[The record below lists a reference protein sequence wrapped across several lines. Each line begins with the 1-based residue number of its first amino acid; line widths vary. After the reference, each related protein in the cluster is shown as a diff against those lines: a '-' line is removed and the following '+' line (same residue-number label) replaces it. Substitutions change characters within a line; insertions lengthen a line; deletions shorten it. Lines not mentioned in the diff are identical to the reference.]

1 MSRSLVGRVNTDIGE
16 LDSAASIRGQ
26 SDVLQDPIGQSAGG
40 VLVVDQTK
48 HELQVLD
55 TATVTFGARVA
66 IPDSAA
72 VDLRGG
78 TLAVADRM
86 DGRLWVGDSGTVAA
100 VDARLVQPQATLGAL
115 PVLVVSTQGTVFATA
130 AGSGELLTAK
140 PGADPTTTTFSQGP
154 LSLSGAAGSVTVGA
168 DSGGDLQLT
177 AVGEEPVVFDRADSS
192 LRIADRRIMLP
203 AMTGAVLQQPGPAA
217 PEVVIASTAGLYAVA
232 LADGAVRTVAEVAG
246 TPASPAVNGGCVF
259 DAWSPKVA
267 GANATAVAACTAGPG
282 DPVPSNPVQSNPVQS
297 TPVPTNQTPTS
308 PVETNPGQ
316 TEPVQTT
323 ELIGA
328 TANAKLSFRQRGAAV
343 VVGDR
348 ESGISWIATDH
359 YRTVNNWDDVAPPE
373 DPTDAGSTVAD
384 PQQKNDLP
392 RLPPDCTAV
401 EIGVPQ
407 AVDDKFGVRAGR
419 ATVLR
424 VLDNDPSVDCTS
436 VVVDSVSPLPAAAG
450 SVAVVAGG
458 SAIQVTVPA
467 TATGQLPPIE
477 YQVGNGQGGT
487 ATARVQ
493 VSVAAAGVTKAPE
506 MVRSSAVTTEVNG
519 TVSYNVLDDYVS
531 PTGDDLYLTSAN
543 GDSTDDVSFRP
554 DGTITYR
561 NTGTGAGTDTSVE
574 FVVSDGVEQARG
586 RLTVAIAPADSTTP
600 VVYPSFTTAVI
611 GSEAIVNPLRRV
623 VSAAVQPAVLST
635 VRPEPGSEAAT
646 ARLDPLTGT
655 VAITATA
662 PGSYYLTFEVSTGGR
677 GVTGVLRAD
686 FVEPNETNR
695 SVVPMTDVAYLAPG
709 GQTVVDPLANDT
721 DPDGQGLAVR
731 EVDLPPGAPITA
743 AVVDLHLVQVSAP
756 RTPQGTVV
764 FGYSVFDGA
773 TSKVGQIRIVPVP
786 APKRIP
792 PPLAAPMTATVRA
805 GDAVSIPVSRFASS
819 QDGSPVTAEL
829 DATQLAA
836 LPGRAFSTGDSIRYL
851 APADSAPG
859 QVTFGYTAVAGTSTP
874 VQPVR
879 TVSTVTITVVAGDP
893 AQNSPPN
900 APAAVTARV
909 FTNGSSTI
917 SVPLAGVD
925 PDGDWVVLQS
935 LELPEAPLGE
945 TVVSGADTLSYRAFD
960 KPGVDR
966 IRYLATDPSGLTVS
980 GSITVLVA
988 EPGDSA
994 RPPVAPDLA
1003 VAVRPGAS
1011 IRIDPL
1017 SAVTDPGGQQVLL
1030 GTPAFVAPAELSV
1043 VVDDESL
1050 ILTAPA
1056 EPTVASMRYT
1066 VVNKKGLSASGSV
1079 KVTVSVDAPVPA
1091 PIATDVFV
1099 RPADLASNNRTVD
1112 VDVSGSITN
1121 RSGRRDALTVSVD
1134 PLSAGQASKVAP
1146 QVIRVTVAPVR
1157 QIIAYQVTDLYG
1169 SSVTAFIVVPP
1180 QQQLVGPQL
1189 IAGMGPIPLDAGDST
1204 DVLISDY
1211 VTVGGGGTPRIA
1223 ATPALRS
1230 TQGTAVRKSA
1240 DSLTLSAPSSAGG
1253 PAALYVPIE
1262 DGAGSVVVLTL
1273 AVQIEPRLV
1282 PPPKLDSTELQIEA
1296 GTTGSVDLAALTGT
1310 ADEEQRN
1317 SISYA
1322 VGPGPDGI
1330 QATRDGSVVTV
1341 AVRPD
1346 VPRGT
1351 TVQLAIQ
1358 VVDGDGRD
1366 GKAVLTVTVTGSR
1379 QPLATVID
1387 QQIAQGRAGVEVA
1400 ADLLTGSFDPIGLGL
1415 TVTKVSVAE
1424 GVGGIAT
1431 GPVLTGSTVRLT
1443 PAVGF
1448 VGDIVVAAEI
1458 TDGTKDPE
1466 RVVTANLRVSIQDRP
1481 SAPGTPSAVDGTLAA
1496 TSVQLAWSPADANGA
1511 AIDAYTVAG
1520 SGIRQDCPGS
1530 ETSCVIGGLTAGQPY
1545 VFVVTARNS
1554 VGESSPSAPSAVIVP
1569 DAVPTVPGPPT
1580 AEYLGKGQLRVSW
1593 VVPTGEFTPVTG
1605 MSVQIV
1611 RDGQAVEVQ
1620 DNVSSPLVLTD
1631 LDPGGT
1637 YQFQVRAGNQQGTSD
1652 WSRDQRR
1659 HRAVGDPRRAI
1670 GVDRPV
1676 RLRERPTG
1684 HPGLLGAA
1692 AGPRRRA
1699 CHGLPIAGE

>member
-1 MSRSLVGRVNTDIGE
+1 MGRSLVGRVNTDIGE
-16 LDSAASIRGQ
+16 LDSAATIRGQ

-282 DPVPSNPVQSNPVQS
+282 DPVPSNPVQS

-786 APKRIP
+786 AP
-792 PPLAAPMTATVRA
+792 
-805 GDAVSIPVSRFASS
+805 
-819 QDGSPVTAEL
+819 
-829 DATQLAA
+829 
-836 LPGRAFSTGDSIRYL
+836 
-851 APADSAPG
+851 
-859 QVTFGYTAVAGTSTP
+859 
-874 VQPVR
+874 
-879 TVSTVTITVVAGDP
+879 
-893 AQNSPPN
+893 
-900 APAAVTARV
+900 
-909 FTNGSSTI
+909 
-917 SVPLAGVD
+917 
-925 PDGDWVVLQS
+925 
-935 LELPEAPLGE
+935 
-945 TVVSGADTLSYRAFD
+945 
-960 KPGVDR
+960 
-966 IRYLATDPSGLTVS
+966 S
-980 GSITVLVA
+980 GSH
-988 EPGDSA
+988 
-994 RPPVAPDLA
+994 
-1003 VAVRPGAS
+1003 
-1011 IRIDPL
+1011 
-1017 SAVTDPGGQQVLL
+1017 
-1030 GTPAFVAPAELSV
+1030 
-1043 VVDDESL
+1043 
-1050 ILTAPA
+1050 
-1056 EPTVASMRYT
+1056 
-1066 VVNKKGLSASGSV
+1066 
-1079 KVTVSVDAPVPA
+1079 
-1091 PIATDVFV
+1091 
-1099 RPADLASNNRTVD
+1099 
-1112 VDVSGSITN
+1112 
-1121 RSGRRDALTVSVD
+1121 
-1134 PLSAGQASKVAP
+1134 
-1146 QVIRVTVAPVR
+1146 
-1157 QIIAYQVTDLYG
+1157 
-1169 SSVTAFIVVPP
+1169 
-1180 QQQLVGPQL
+1180 
-1189 IAGMGPIPLDAGDST
+1189 
-1204 DVLISDY
+1204 
-1211 VTVGGGGTPRIA
+1211 
-1223 ATPALRS
+1223 
-1230 TQGTAVRKSA
+1230 
-1240 DSLTLSAPSSAGG
+1240 
-1253 PAALYVPIE
+1253 
-1262 DGAGSVVVLTL
+1262 
-1273 AVQIEPRLV
+1273 
-1282 PPPKLDSTELQIEA
+1282 
-1296 GTTGSVDLAALTGT
+1296 
-1310 ADEEQRN
+1310 
-1317 SISYA
+1317 
-1322 VGPGPDGI
+1322 
-1330 QATRDGSVVTV
+1330 
-1341 AVRPD
+1341 
-1346 VPRGT
+1346 
-1351 TVQLAIQ
+1351 
-1358 VVDGDGRD
+1358 
-1366 GKAVLTVTVTGSR
+1366 
-1379 QPLATVID
+1379 
-1387 QQIAQGRAGVEVA
+1387 
-1400 ADLLTGSFDPIGLGL
+1400 
-1415 TVTKVSVAE
+1415 
-1424 GVGGIAT
+1424 
-1431 GPVLTGSTVRLT
+1431 
-1443 PAVGF
+1443 
-1448 VGDIVVAAEI
+1448 
-1458 TDGTKDPE
+1458 
-1466 RVVTANLRVSIQDRP
+1466 
-1481 SAPGTPSAVDGTLAA
+1481 
-1496 TSVQLAWSPADANGA
+1496 
-1511 AIDAYTVAG
+1511 
-1520 SGIRQDCPGS
+1520 
-1530 ETSCVIGGLTAGQPY
+1530 
-1545 VFVVTARNS
+1545 
-1554 VGESSPSAPSAVIVP
+1554 
-1569 DAVPTVPGPPT
+1569 
-1580 AEYLGKGQLRVSW
+1580 
-1593 VVPTGEFTPVTG
+1593 
-1605 MSVQIV
+1605 
-1611 RDGQAVEVQ
+1611 
-1620 DNVSSPLVLTD
+1620 
-1631 LDPGGT
+1631 
-1637 YQFQVRAGNQQGTSD
+1637 
-1652 WSRDQRR
+1652 R
-1659 HRAVGDPRRAI
+1659 HWPRR
-1670 GVDRPV
+1670 
-1676 RLRERPTG
+1676 
-1684 HPGLLGAA
+1684 
-1692 AGPRRRA
+1692 
-1699 CHGLPIAGE
+1699 